1 MSLRDNA
8 DRSRSNDA
16 RRKSETANNNG
27 CYTIS
32 SLDDGIQDSTAN
44 GTSNYV
50 NITDKELPWI
60 KEMLEETVK
69 TSSVSTVE
77 ESMRRQLREWV
88 KKEDYF
94 DQYFRKIVRKKSD
107 KATYGPQLLTWDI
120 LSELFQIVKDYRV

>member
-1 MSLRDNA
+1 
-8 DRSRSNDA
+8 
-16 RRKSETANNNG
+16 
-27 CYTIS
+27 
-32 SLDDGIQDSTAN
+32 
-44 GTSNYV
+44 
-50 NITDKELPWI
+50 
-60 KEMLEETVK
+60 MLEETVK